1 MKHLVKLFVI
11 TFLYFVC
18 TYAFAEQK
26 IAYINM
32 KYILNESNAGKNAQ
46 EQLQNTVKK
55 DQKKFLETQKKLKA
69 DELDLISKKP
79 ELSKEEYKK
88 KSDELRKKVGD
99 FQNSRKVALNNVAK
113 KRTNARTQLL
123 KELDPILESYMAENN
138 ISLVIDSTNVVR
150 STEGTNITKIIV
162 EKLNKKISS
171 LELK

>member
-55 DQKKFLETQKKLKA
+55 DQKKFLEAQKKQMFNT
-69 DELDLISKKP
+69 
-79 ELSKEEYKK
+79 Y
-88 KSDELRKKVGD
+88 
-99 FQNSRKVALNNVAK
+99 F
-113 KRTNARTQLL
+113 
-123 KELDPILESYMAENN
+123 
-138 ISLVIDSTNVVR
+138 VIHH
-150 STEGTNITKIIV
+150 
-162 EKLNKKISS
+162 
-171 LELK
+171 

>member
-11 TFLYFVC
+11 TFLYFFC

-55 DQKKFLETQKKLKA
+55 DQKKFLEAQKKLKA
-69 DELDLISKKP
+69 DELDLISKKS

-113 KRTNARTQLL
+113 KRANARTQLL
-123 KELDPILESYMAENN
+123 KALDPILESYMAENN
-138 ISLVIDSTNVVR
+138 ISLVIDSINVVR
-150 STEGTNITKIIV
+150 STEGTNITKLIV
-162 EKLNKKISS
+162 EELNKKISS